1 MGDVRELLARMNTP
15 AVRFDIGRGGI
26 PELTPQDI
34 AAALGMVPP
43 GIGRDLLH
51 WLHGSGRER
60 PMMPER
66 LPKHIDAQIA
76 EMIADR
82 RRDQLH
88 RRADA
93 QINLD
98 LARELAA
105 QHRNVPEE
113 ARCRVIRLSEDL
125 ARKRAACWPADSGVY
140 AKLRAAVVH
149 ELDGADLCGE
159 CRGRGRLV
167 AENLSV
173 VCSTC
178 NGSGRRRINRS
189 ARARMLGVDEST
201 YRKCWARPFDYLFA
215 ELTDAYLQAIRG
227 MREALEDRP

>member
-66 LPKHIDAQIA
+66 LPKHIDAKIA

-82 RRDQLH
+82 RREQLH

-93 QINLD
+93 QITLD

-105 QHRNVPEE
+105 QHRNIPEE
-113 ARCRVIRLSEDL
+113 ARVRVIRLSEDL

-159 CRGRGRLV
+159 CQGRGRIITSD
-167 AENLSV
+167 LSV
-173 VCSTC
+173 PCPEC
-178 NGSGRRRINRS
+178 KGSGHKRASGR
-189 ARARMLGVDEST
+189 ARARFLGVSEPT
-201 YRKCWARPFDYLFA
+201 YRGEWRAPY
-215 ELTDAYLQAIRG
+215 DATYAALSDALQDAIRA
-227 MREALEDRP
+227 MREALG